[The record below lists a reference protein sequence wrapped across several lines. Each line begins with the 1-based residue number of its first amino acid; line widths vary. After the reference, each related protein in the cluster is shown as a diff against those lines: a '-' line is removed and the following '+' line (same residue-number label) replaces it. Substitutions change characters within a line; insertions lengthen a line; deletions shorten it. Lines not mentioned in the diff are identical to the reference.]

1 MEFVHTMER
10 PVHDLAVCEDGSVV
24 DESQDHAVQV
34 DEEAQQ
40 VEAQFDHGFL
50 HVGLELASVVDL
62 CGIVHSH
69 VPHGNLHV
77 SVNAPRCHGE
87 VEQEHKP
94 VHGDQH

>member
-1 MEFVHTMER
+1 M
-10 PVHDLAVCEDGSVV
+10 
-24 DESQDHAVQV
+24 
-34 DEEAQQ
+34 
-40 VEAQFDHGFL
+40 EAQFDHGFL
-50 HVGLELASVVDL
+50 HVGLEQASVVDL

-77 SVNAPRCHGE
+77 SVHTRQGPLAGAVYLQCVRCDWAESPVNAPRCHGE